1 MPALPPKTAVPAP
14 APSPTSRGAGAASA
28 LGASGTAPAKERTAI
43 QVIDRMMSLLDI
55 LAERSG
61 SVSLKELSQ
70 ASGLHPS
77 TAHRILN
84 DMVLGRFVD
93 RGDQAGSY
101 RLGMR
106 LLELGNLVKAR
117 LSVREAA
124 IEPMRE
130 LHRRTGQ
137 TVNLSVRQGDE
148 IVYVERSYSERSGMQ
163 VVRAIGGR
171 AMLHLTSSGKLF
183 LAFDDARIVR
193 SYATRTGLAG
203 HTRNSITDPARLDRE
218 LAQVRT
224 RGFARDN
231 EELEP
236 GVRCIAAAIRDDT
249 GAIVAGLSLSA
260 PSERMQDAWIEDLTA
275 TAARI
280 SAGLGFDTAAA
291 APAPSK

>member
-14 APSPTSRGAGAASA
+14 APSPTSRGAGASSA
-28 LGASGTAPAKERTAI
+28 HGPSGTAPAKERTAI

-70 ASGLHPS
+70 ATGLHPS

-280 SAGLGFDTAAA
+280 SAGLGFDTAVA
-291 APAPSK
+291 APAPPK

>member
-1 MPALPPKTAVPAP
+1 
-14 APSPTSRGAGAASA
+14 
-28 LGASGTAPAKERTAI
+28 
-43 QVIDRMMSLLDI
+43 
-55 LAERSG
+55 
-61 SVSLKELSQ
+61 
-70 ASGLHPS
+70 
-77 TAHRILN
+77 
-84 DMVLGRFVD
+84 MVVGRFVD
-93 RGDQAGSY
+93 RGEQAGSY

-130 LHRRTGQ
+130 LHRRTGR

-171 AMLHLTSSGKLF
+171 AVLHLTSSGKLF
-183 LAFDDARIVR
+183 LAYDDPRVVR

-218 LAQVRT
+218 LAQVRPRHSPAT
-224 RGFARDN
+224 MRSWSPVCAALPRRSATT
-231 EELEP
+231 P
-236 GVRCIAAAIRDDT
+236 GYCS
-249 GAIVAGLSLSA
+249 GLSLSA
-260 PSERMQDAWIEDLTA
+260 PSERMQDAWIDADLLA

-280 SAGLGFDTAAA
+280 STSLGYDGKANPNT
-291 APAPSK
+291 PPK

>member
-1 MPALPPKTAVPAP
+1 MRAVSSKTTAIAKGAAPSSGEPHAAP
-14 APSPTSRGAGAASA
+14 AEAGVA
-28 LGASGTAPAKERTAI
+28 GKERTAI
-43 QVIDRMMSLLDI
+43 QVIDRMMSLLDV

-70 ASGLHPS
+70 ATGLHPS

-93 RGDQAGSY
+93 RGEQAGSY

-183 LAFDDARIVR
+183 LAYDDARVVR

-203 HTRNSITDPARLDRE
+203 HTRNSITDPMRLDRE
-218 LAQVRT
+218 LAQVRG

-236 GVRCIAAAIRDDT
+236 GVRCIAAAIRDDS

-260 PSERMQDAWIEDLTA
+260 PSERMQDAWIEDLMTTA
-275 TAARI
+275 TRI
-280 SAGLGFDTAAA
+280 STGLGYDGPAAGP
-291 APAPSK
+291 APAK